1 MRIRG
6 PFMPTITTLGL
17 FSGAC
22 LALTMTPGPDML
34 LIASRSVTQ
43 GRSAGFAS
51 LAGILVGTYCHAM
64 LAAFGLSQLFLA
76 VPLAYDIVRFA
87 GAAYLL
93 YLAWKTLR
101 ASPMPTSPAASEARS
116 PIRKIFRQ
124 GLLTNLLNP
133 KMALFVLALF
143 PQFVRPQDGGV
154 AFQIMM
160 LATVLNFIGLIVNG
174 VVILTAS
181 QLSQRW
187 AGRRYQSRVPQYI
200 LGSVFAGLAFRLAT
214 ASRN

>member
-1 MRIRG
+1 
-6 PFMPTITTLGL
+6 MPSLATLGL

-51 LAGILVGTYCHAM
+51 LAGILAGTYCHAM

-76 VPLAYDIVRFA
+76 VPIAYDVVRFA

-93 YLAWKTLR
+93 YLAWKTFR
-101 ASPMPTSPAASEARS
+101 ASPMSISPAASEAHFS
-116 PIRKIFRQ
+116 VRKIFRQ

-143 PQFVRPQDGGV
+143 PQFVRPQDGAV
-154 AFQIMM
+154 AFQILT

-174 VVILTAS
+174 VVILSAS
-181 QLSQRW
+181 HLSQRW
-187 AGRRYQSRVPQYI
+187 TGRRHRSRAPQY
-200 LGSVFAGLAFRLAT
+200 LLASVFAGLAARLAV